1 MQVKRLRTLGL
12 EVFTTLN
19 NLNPAFMEEIF
30 HKAKWLTLKPNTI
43 QVNAHKIAK
52 YGAKSLRTLGPH

>member
-1 MQVKRLRTLGL
+1 
-12 EVFTTLN
+12 
-19 NLNPAFMEEIF
+19 MEEIF